1 MPQWTNAERWPR
13 FLRWAAHS
21 LFARHLWVLIALILF
36 AQISSLTIFREA
48 VEKPMTRELVS
59 LVGRQLQ
66 SVRAGLQALPPLE
79 RKRFIM
85 AYNEQAKRAEPRTG
99 GMFTV
104 PALQRM
110 LVHRASRMLRQYG
123 MELLVRREEPG
134 YIWIKV
140 ELDGQQY
147 WMLATASELPL
158 GLSAMTLAIW
168 LTAMVLAI
176 VGALWTQQL
185 LHKPL
190 KRLVQASRQLG
201 QGQPIE
207 PLPEKGPT
215 EVVEV
220 SRSFNQMTRALMEQ
234 EKERTLMLAGVSHDL
249 RTPLT
254 KMRLAAEIM
263 EDIADEELIVSM
275 RQSCRQMDSI
285 IDQFMDM
292 ARIGEGEELAPGDLV
307 YLVEDAVSLMDMPI
321 RCDLQPLPPVRLK
334 PQAMQRVVINLLENA
349 RRYARPEFAVATWQ
363 EGERVYLAV
372 TDQGPGIP
380 EEKMG
385 AMFTPFVR
393 GNQAR
398 SGVPGAG
405 LGLAIVQKIVHQH
418 GGEVSLHNRPEGGLE
433 VRISLPV

>member
-1 MPQWTNAERWPR
+1 M
-13 FLRWAAHS
+13 
-21 LFARHLWVLIALILF
+21 
-36 AQISSLTIFREA
+36 
-48 VEKPMTRELVS
+48 
-59 LVGRQLQ
+59 
-66 SVRAGLQALPPLE
+66 
-79 RKRFIM
+79 
-85 AYNEQAKRAEPRTG
+85 
-99 GMFTV
+99 
-104 PALQRM
+104 
-110 LVHRASRMLRQYG
+110 
-123 MELLVRREEPG
+123 
-134 YIWIKV
+134 
-140 ELDGQQY
+140 
-147 WMLATASELPL
+147 
-158 GLSAMTLAIW
+158 
-168 LTAMVLAI
+168 
-176 VGALWTQQL
+176 QQL
-185 LHKPL
+185 LGPQGTDDGQHHGRQPDRQGHGRQAQRQFRRGRQHPVL
-190 KRLVQASRQLG
+190 LTVQL
-201 QGQPIE
+201 
-207 PLPEKGPT
+207 
-215 EVVEV
+215 
-220 SRSFNQMTRALMEQ
+220 
-234 EKERTLMLAGVSHDL
+234 DL
-249 RTPLT
+249 DP
-254 KMRLAAEIM
+254 
-263 EDIADEELIVSM
+263 DI
-275 RQSCRQMDSI
+275 
-285 IDQFMDM
+285 